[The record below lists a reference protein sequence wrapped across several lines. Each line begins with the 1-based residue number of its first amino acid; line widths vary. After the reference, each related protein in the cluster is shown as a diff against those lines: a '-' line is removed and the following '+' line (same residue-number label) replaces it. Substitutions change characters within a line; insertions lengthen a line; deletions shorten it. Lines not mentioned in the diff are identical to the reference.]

1 MKKVFFLFQANSG
14 IRRQPFLGNQLK
26 PVTTSSTT
34 LNNTTTTTATA
45 STLTTSAQPTN
56 SVATSTPPTRTPRRT
71 SSTSSTSGSRSNSPV
86 KTVHLDPIQE
96 LLSQHQHIVGNKS
109 ASVAIGNPM
118 NTANPNTAALSS
130 NQHRLVTGG
139 QNGSTN
145 YNISGQQQQQHRI
158 RRESTGTLT
167 SSTQGRTIPQTPLS
181 REKSL
186 NLKNTTGSS
195 SSNNNSS
202 ELVYSGNNVQ
212 RQTVEHHS
220 GDLDSSD
227 MIENNNSKKVRPK
240 SFWASWW
247 RF

>member
-1 MKKVFFLFQANSG
+1 M
-14 IRRQPFLGNQLK
+14 
-26 PVTTSSTT
+26 
-34 LNNTTTTTATA
+34 
-45 STLTTSAQPTN
+45 
-56 SVATSTPPTRTPRRT
+56 
-71 SSTSSTSGSRSNSPV
+71 
-86 KTVHLDPIQE
+86 
-96 LLSQHQHIVGNKS
+96 GNKS

-118 NTANPNTAALSS
+118 NAANPNTAALSS
-130 NQHRLVTGG
+130 NQHRQVTGG

-145 YNISGQQQQQHRI
+145 YNISGQQQQQQQHRM

-167 SSTQGRTIPQTPLS
+167 SSIQGRTIPQTPLS

-186 NLKNTTGSS
+186 NLKNTTTGSS

-202 ELVYSGNNVQ
+202 ELVYSGNNVP